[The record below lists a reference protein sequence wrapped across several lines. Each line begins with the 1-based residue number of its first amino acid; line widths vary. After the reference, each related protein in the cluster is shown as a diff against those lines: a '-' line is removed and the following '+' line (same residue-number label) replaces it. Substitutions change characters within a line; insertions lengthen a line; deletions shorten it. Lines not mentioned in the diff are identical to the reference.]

1 MTFEKLAA
9 EEAVQRGLTLPFALL
24 RSISSVSL
32 GNTPTQIETEELL
45 DARFFSD
52 TEEVRL
58 FRRDG
63 LLQGVVLKQDADKD
77 YLEKIYRIENP
88 ALGSEIVVRYE
99 LDVDEDGQTY
109 VSTARLAGWKGEI
122 HNE

>member
-9 EEAVQRGLTLPFALL
+9 EEAVQRGLTLPFALI

-32 GNTPTQIETEELL
+32 GNTPAQIETEELL

-63 LLQGVVLKQDADKD
+63 LLQGAVLKQDADKD

-109 VSTARLAGWKGEI
+109 VLTARLAGWKGGDSQ
-122 HNE
+122 

>member
-1 MTFEKLAA
+1 MTFERLTA
-9 EEAVQRGLTLPFALL
+9 EEALQRGLMLPFALI
-24 RSISSVSL
+24 RRISSVSL

-63 LLQGVVLKQDADKD
+63 LLQGAVLKQDADKD

-88 ALGSEIVVRYE
+88 ALGREIVVRYE
-99 LDVDEDGQTY
+99 LEADEDGQTY
-109 VSTARLAGWKGEI
+109 VSAARLAGWKGGVLQ
-122 HNE
+122 

>member
-32 GNTPTQIETEELL
+32 GNTPAQIETDELL
-45 DARFFSD
+45 EARFFSD
-52 TEEVRL
+52 VQEVRL

-63 LLQGVVLKQDADKD
+63 QLQGAVLKQEAAKN
-77 YLEKIYRIENP
+77 YWEKAYRVENP

-99 LDVDEDGQTY
+99 LEADEDGQTY
-109 VSTARLAGWKGEI
+109 VSAARLAGWKGGTPQ
-122 HNE
+122 

>member
-1 MTFEKLAA
+1 MTFERLTA
-9 EEAVQRGLTLPFALL
+9 EEAIRRGLMLPFALI
-24 RSISSVSL
+24 RTVSSISL
-32 GNTPTQIETEELL
+32 GNTPAQIETEELL

-63 LLQGVVLKQDADKD
+63 QLQGAVLKQDADKD

-88 ALGSEIVVRYE
+88 ALGREIVVRYE
-99 LDVDEDGQTY
+99 LEADEDGQTY
-109 VSTARLAGWKGEI
+109 VSAARLAGWKGGVLQ
-122 HNE
+122 

>member
-99 LDVDEDGQTY
+99 LEADEDGQTY
-109 VSTARLAGWKGEI
+109 VSAARLAGWKGGTPQ
-122 HNE
+122 

>member
-1 MTFEKLAA
+1 MTFERLTA
-9 EEAVQRGLTLPFALL
+9 EEAIQRGLMLPFALI
-24 RSISSVSL
+24 RRISSVSL

-63 LLQGVVLKQDADKD
+63 LLQGAVLKQDADKD

-88 ALGSEIVVRYE
+88 ALGREIVVRYE
-99 LDVDEDGQTY
+99 LEADEDGQTY
-109 VSTARLAGWKGEI
+109 VSAARLAGWKGGTPQ
-122 HNE
+122 

>member
-109 VSTARLAGWKGEI
+109 VSTARLVGWKGGDSQ
-122 HNE
+122 

>member
-1 MTFEKLAA
+1 MTFERLTA
-9 EEAVQRGLTLPFALL
+9 EEALQRGLMLPFALI
-24 RSISSVSL
+24 RRISSVSL

-63 LLQGVVLKQDADKD
+63 LLQGAVLKQDADKD

-109 VSTARLAGWKGEI
+109 VSTARLAGWKGGDSQ
-122 HNE
+122 

>member
-63 LLQGVVLKQDADKD
+63 LLQGVALKQDADKD

-109 VSTARLAGWKGEI
+109 VSTARLVGWKGGDSQ
-122 HNE
+122 

>member
-63 LLQGVVLKQDADKD
+63 LLQGVALKQDADKD
-77 YLEKIYRIENP
+77 YLEK
-88 ALGSEIVVRYE
+88 STE
-99 LDVDEDGQTY
+99 LKIQHWEVK
-109 VSTARLAGWKGEI
+109 S
-122 HNE
+122 

>member
-1 MTFEKLAA
+1 MTFERLTA
-9 EEAVQRGLTLPFALL
+9 EEAIQRGLMLPFALI
-24 RSISSVSL
+24 RRISSVSL

-88 ALGSEIVVRYE
+88 ALGREIVVRYE
-99 LDVDEDGQTY
+99 LEADEDGQTY
-109 VSTARLAGWKGEI
+109 VSAARLAGWKGGTPQ
-122 HNE
+122 